1 MRVSLFKYKNFL
13 VKHTPVFF
21 SDYILFLWRGP
32 LSFLRNGIE
41 KSRYSKKIKPYF
53 KKIFYKKLEI
63 EIYVDVAE
71 SWVSREVDLRGIH
84 EEHILEK
91 IIDNLKEGD
100 IFIDVGANVGHHALF
115 ASKQVTETGKV
126 FAFEPVPSTAANIL
140 ESKNK
145 NNFIQLEIIQK
156 AVSNIKDV
164 ISFYVYPYSDIS
176 GKTENFTDKTSKK
189 IKVQQ
194 VTLDEELFENKKII
208 KCDLIKIDVEGYE
221 YDVLIGGEKIIDQ
234 YKPKIILEYS
244 PVFYEKLNPSHSYEI
259 LKFLQNKKY
268 KLFDIDNYVG
278 EITSIET
285 YVKKI
290 KKRGNISNILC
301 I

>member
-13 VKHTPVFF
+13 VKYTPVFF
-21 SDYILFLWRGP
+21 SNYVLFLWRGP

-41 KSRYSKKIKPYF
+41 KNRYSKNIKPYF
-53 KKIFYKKLEI
+53 KQIFYKDLEV
-63 EIYVDVAE
+63 EMYVDVTE

-100 IFIDVGANVGHHALF
+100 TFIDVGANVGHHALF
-115 ASKQVTETGKV
+115 AAKRVEKTGRV
-126 FAFEPVPSTAANIL
+126 FAFEPVPSSAENIL
-140 ESKNK
+140 KSKEK
-145 NNFIQLEIIQK
+145 NNFTQLEIIQK
-156 AVSNIKDV
+156 AVSNTKDV

-176 GKTENFTDKTSKK
+176 GKTQNFTDRTSKK

-194 VTLDEELFENKKII
+194 IILDEELFENKKII
-208 KCDLIKIDVEGYE
+208 RCDLIKIDVEGYE
-221 YDVLIGGEKIIDQ
+221 YDTLIGGEKIIDQ

-244 PVFYEKLNPSHSYEI
+244 PVFYERLNPSHSYEI
-259 LKFLQNKKY
+259 LRFLQNKKY
-268 KLFDIDNYVG
+268 RLFDIDNYVG

-285 YVKKI
+285 YIKEI
-290 KKRGNISNILC
+290 KKHGNISNILC